1 MDSKQKQAIRAKRY
15 YEKNKLKMKENAK
28 LWRENNQEQ
37 YLLYLKNYRASE
49 KSIKGRRIGHWKN
62 RGVICDDWNVLY
74 DKYINTSNCEKCG
87 ILLTYDKKQTKT
99 TKHLDHDHN
108 TGLFRNILCMV
119 CNTHRG

>member
-1 MDSKQKQAIRAKRY
+1 MDSKQKQAIRSKRY

-37 YLLYLKNYRASE
+37 YLLYLKNYRDTE
-49 KSIKGRRIGHWKN
+49 KSTKGRRIGHWKN

-119 CNTHRG
+119 CNTHRE